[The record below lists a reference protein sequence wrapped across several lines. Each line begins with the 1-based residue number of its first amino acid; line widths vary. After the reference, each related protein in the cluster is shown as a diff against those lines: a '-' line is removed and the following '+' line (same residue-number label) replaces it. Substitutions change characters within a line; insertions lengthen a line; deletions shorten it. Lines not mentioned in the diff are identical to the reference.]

1 MSDDHYRSGTPAPR
15 PMSLKEIFQAID
27 NAGKTPYLVAKPEAR
42 VILWKAI
49 MNKPL
54 K

>member
-1 MSDDHYRSGTPAPR
+1 
-15 PMSLKEIFQAID
+15 MSLKEIFQAID